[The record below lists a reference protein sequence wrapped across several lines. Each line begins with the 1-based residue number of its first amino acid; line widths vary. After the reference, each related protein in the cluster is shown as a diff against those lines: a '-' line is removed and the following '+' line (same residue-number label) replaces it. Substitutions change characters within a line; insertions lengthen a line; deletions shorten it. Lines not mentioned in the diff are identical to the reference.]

1 MSEEKKTKV
10 QMRVDS
16 TEMLRAAVSAFIA
29 VMESDGKRPVTMSIG
44 QVGSIAFE
52 LGAYDVDRMDVTE
65 DIQAMDIQLDD
76 PVIYEQLDFDF
87 KITGEGN
94 DTIH

>member
-1 MSEEKKTKV
+1 MSEEKKTKI

-29 VMESDGKRPVTMSIG
+29 VMEADGKTPVTVALG

-52 LGAYDVDRMDVTE
+52 LGAYDVERMEFSE
-65 DIQAMDIQLDD
+65 DMEALDIPLDD